1 MYEMKNIINSYN
13 FARSSDFVFA
23 ETVSHEQ
30 FKKLNISD
38 KYIVE
43 KNNLLITYK
52 LDYVNL
58 RENDVIFCNSD
69 FLKDLFILLQ
79 KIQNLNNLK
88 LITHQTDLAITKSLF
103 LKKPACIAEWYSIN
117 VAYEHEKLI
126 PIPLGIANEYSPKNL
141 QINDLKFQPM
151 KNKEQKLYINFN
163 KNTNYKK
170 RGLIYTAY
178 ENFQWSVVKNSDLN
192 NSQYNLDLQN
202 FLFVLCPWGNGI
214 DTHRFWETLYSGSIP
229 VTLYSP
235 TYKSASNLPVIF
247 VDDLKSI
254 TYEILLN
261 YSESIK
267 NIELAWHKLDLE
279 YWISKINQSKDISD
293 NCESLSINYM
303 MNNYLYLKY
312 KTSKN
317 IKSKIKKM
325 RYFLL
330 KPFRFIKKISLSLW
344 FNNY

>member
-103 LKKPACIAEWYSIN
+103 LKKPACISEWYSIN

-126 PIPLGIANEYSPKNL
+126 PIPIGIANEYSPKNL
-141 QINDLKFQPM
+141 QIKDLNFISF
-151 KNKEQKLYINFN
+151 KNKDHKMYINFN
-163 KNTNYKK
+163 QNTNHKK
-170 RGLIYTAY
+170 RNGVYSTY
-178 ENFQWSVVKNSDLN
+178 RKKNWTVVKDSNLTIN
-192 NSQYNLDLQN
+192 EYNLDLQN
-202 FLFVLCPWGNGI
+202 FLFVLAPWGNGI
-214 DTHRFWETLYSGSIP
+214 DTHRFWESLYSGSIP
-229 VTLYSP
+229 VTKYHL
-235 TYKSASNLPVIF
+235 TYSASHNLPVLF
-247 VDDLKSI
+247 VDDLKEIEQKMLQDYLDLYKTKHFNFNKLDVSYWMKKI
-254 TYEILLN
+254 TKNIYISDQSVYLSMGRILN
-261 YSESIK
+261 YYLNTI
-267 NIELAWHKLDLE
+267 
-279 YWISKINQSKDISD
+279 YRYSK
-293 NCESLSINYM
+293 YF
-303 MNNYLYLKY
+303 
-312 KTSKN
+312 
-317 IKSKIKKM
+317 KSKIKKLK
-325 RYFLL
+325 YLFL
-330 KPFRFIKKISLSLW
+330 KPLRLFEKIT
-344 FNNY
+344 NEI

>member
-1 MYEMKNIINSYN
+1 MHEIKNIINSYN

-69 FLKDLFILLQ
+69 FLKDLFILLR

-117 VAYEHEKLI
+117 VAYEHENLI

-141 QINDLKFQPM
+141 QINDLEFKPM
-151 KNKEQKLYINFN
+151 KTKEQKLYINFN

-170 RGLIYTAY
+170 RRLIYNAY

-192 NSQYNLDLQN
+192 ISQYNLDLQN
-202 FLFVLCPWGNGI
+202 YLFVLCPWGNGI

-229 VTLYSP
+229 ITNPSR
-235 TYKSASNLPVIF
+235 TYETATELPVIF
-247 VDDLKSI
+247 KTDLNTVDKEMLNDYLKSI
-254 TYEILLN
+254 KNKHFNFEKLEI
-261 YSESIK
+261 
-267 NIELAWHKLDLE
+267 E
-279 YWISKINQSKDISD
+279 YWLNLIRESNIDSLNKSEISFNKYI
-293 NCESLSINYM
+293 Y
-303 MNNYLYLKY
+303 NYLIIKFKLK
-312 KTSKN
+312 KLT
-317 IKSKIKKM
+317 KSK
-325 RYFLL
+325 L
-330 KPFRFIKKISLSLW
+330 KKIKYYLIRPIRFLDKI
-344 FNNY
+344 FKNL